1 MKEINGEVIRSI
13 EFNFNTMYSKFS
25 FTYGSG
31 LEGYVEL
38 MLEGDNQW
46 LVHLQQPHEPEDIEV
61 LLNELT
67 DKNISASFPG
77 WKYCTLTYEHISDTG
92 WVIHA
97 EVDGIKL
104 ANDLVFG
111 WSDNEPIGGILN
123 N

>member
-1 MKEINGEVIRSI
+1 MKEINGEVVHSI
-13 EFNFNTMYSKFS
+13 EFNYTTMYSQFY
-25 FTYGSG
+25 FTYANG
-31 LEGYVEL
+31 LEGCIEL
-38 MLEGDNQW
+38 MLEGNNDW
-46 LVHLQQPHEPEDIEV
+46 ILILKDEHEPEDIEV

-67 DKNISASFPG
+67 NKNVINAFPG
-77 WKYCTLTYEHISDTG
+77 WKYYTLTYEHIADTG

-111 WSDNEPIGGILN
+111 WSDNKPIGGILN